1 MIKETYD
8 FYSPF
13 NFKLYNL
20 NPKIQY
26 QLDLLA
32 SHDLLTRKHSEN
44 VANLVYRLCEYLHC
58 SYKFTFY
65 CTCCAFL
72 HDIGKLFIPLDILT
86 KPDSLSEDEFEIM
99 KTHTT
104 LGYDLCYKD
113 LELRPYADGALYHHE
128 SLNGTGYPNG
138 VTKKD
143 IPYMAQILRVAD
155 EYDALVSKR
164 HYKTHIN
171 ISEALK
177 ILIKDAQVE
186 EYAKTIALD
195 QLSKDS
201 KLGKINPK
209 VLKKLFK
216 VVIDDTMYEIACIK
230 EYVSHLSN
238 EVDRLKLIDSFNT
251 KMNSTTKDKKRT
263 YYLNGMKELLKKGET
278 TENYKKV
285 LEDYITAI
293 DNKKF
298 MINKLYDEIK
308 IIKKLKVQEKRT
320 LIRLYLSKTLKS
332 PHLCS

>member
-1 MIKETYD
+1 MIKESYD

-32 SHDLLTRKHSEN
+32 SHDLITRKHSEN

-65 CTCCAFL
+65 CTCSAYL
-72 HDIGKLFIPLDILT
+72 HDIGKLFIPLEILT
-86 KPDSLSEDEFEIM
+86 KPDELTEEEFLIM
-99 KTHTT
+99 KNHTK
-104 LGYDLCYKD
+104 LGYDLCYND
-113 LELRPYADGALYHHE
+113 LELRPYADGTLYHHE
-128 SLNGTGYPNG
+128 ALNGTGYPNG
-138 VTKKD
+138 YTKND

-164 HYKTHIN
+164 HYKTHVN
-171 ISEALK
+171 ISQTLK
-177 ILIKDAQVE
+177 ILIQEAKCEDHT
-186 EYAKTIALD
+186 KTIALD

-230 EYVSHLSN
+230 EYISHSLH
-238 EVDRLKLIDSFNT
+238 EVERLKLIDTFNT
-251 KMNSTTKDKKRT
+251 KMMEAKKEKKRE
-263 YYLNGMKELLKKGET
+263 YYLNGINALLKKGET
-278 TENYKKV
+278 LKNYEKILSEYKEAV
-285 LEDYITAI
+285 DK
-293 DNKKF
+293 KKF
-298 MINKLYDEIK
+298 TINKLYDEIG
-308 IIKKLKVQEKRT
+308 IIKKLKV
-320 LIRLYLSKTLKS
+320 
-332 PHLCS
+332 

>member
-1 MIKETYD
+1 MIKESYD

-32 SHDLLTRKHSEN
+32 SHDLITRKHSEN

-65 CTCCAFL
+65 CTCCAYM
-72 HDIGKLFIPLDILT
+72 HDIGKLFIPLKILT
-86 KPDSLSEDEFEIM
+86 KPGELTEEEFGIM
-99 KTHTT
+99 KNHTK
-104 LGYDLCYKD
+104 LGYDLCYND

-128 SLNGTGYPNG
+128 ALNGTGYPNG
-138 VTKKD
+138 YTKND

-164 HYKTHIN
+164 HYKTHLN
-171 ISEALK
+171 ISQTLK
-177 ILIKDAQVE
+177 ILIKEAQGE
-186 EYAKTIALD
+186 EYRKTVALD
-195 QLSKDS
+195 QLSEDS

-230 EYVSHLSN
+230 EYISHLLN
-238 EVDRLKLIDSFNT
+238 EVERLKLIDSFNT
-251 KMNSTTKDKKRT
+251 KMTEAKKEKKRE
-263 YYLNGMKELLKKGET
+263 YFLNGINSLLKKGET
-278 TENYKKV
+278 LENYEKILNEYKEAV
-285 LEDYITAI
+285 EK
-293 DNKKF
+293 KKF
-298 MINKLYDEIK
+298 TINKLYDEIK
-308 IIKKLKVQEKRT
+308 IIKKLKV
-320 LIRLYLSKTLKS
+320 
-332 PHLCS
+332 

>member
-20 NPKIQY
+20 NPKIKY

-32 SHDLLTRKHSEN
+32 SHDLVTRKHSEN
-44 VANLVYRLCEYLHC
+44 VANLVYRICNYLHC
-58 SYKFTFY
+58 NSKFTFY
-65 CTCCAFL
+65 CTSCAFL
-72 HDIGKLFIPLDILT
+72 HDIGKLFIPLEILT
-86 KPDSLSEDEFEIM
+86 KPGELTKEEFEIM
-99 KTHTT
+99 KNHTK

-138 VTKKD
+138 TTKKD
-143 IPYMAQILRVAD
+143 IPYMAQILRIAD

-164 HYKTHIN
+164 HYKTHIS
-171 ISEALK
+171 ISETLK
-177 ILIKDAQVE
+177 ILIKDAQPD
-186 EYAKTIALD
+186 EYTKTIALD

-201 KLGKINPK
+201 KLGKINSK

-230 EYVSHLSN
+230 EYISHLLS
-238 EVDRLKLIDSFNT
+238 EIERLKLIDNFNK
-251 KMNSTTKDKKRT
+251 KMLSAKKEKKKE
-263 YYLNGMKELLKKGET
+263 YYLNGIKALLKKGET
-278 TENYKKV
+278 IENYKQI
-285 LEDYITAI
+285 LEEYKEAVES
-293 DNKKF
+293 KKF

-308 IIKKLKVQEKRT
+308 IINKLKV
-320 LIRLYLSKTLKS
+320 
-332 PHLCS
+332 

>member
-32 SHDLLTRKHSEN
+32 SHDLITRKHSEN

-58 SYKFTFY
+58 NSKFTFY
-65 CTCCAFL
+65 CTCCAYL
-72 HDIGKLFIPLDILT
+72 HDIGKLFVPLEILT
-86 KPDSLSEDEFEIM
+86 KPGELTKEEFEIM
-99 KTHTT
+99 KNHTK

-138 VTKKD
+138 ATKKD
-143 IPYMAQILRVAD
+143 IPYMAQIIRVAD
-155 EYDALVSKR
+155 EYDALVTKR
-164 HYKTHIN
+164 HYKTHVN
-171 ISEALK
+171 ISETLK
-177 ILIKDAQVE
+177 LLIKDAQGE
-186 EYAKTIALD
+186 EYSKTIALD
-195 QLSKDS
+195 QLSNDS

-216 VVIDDTMYEIACIK
+216 VVIDDTMYEISCIK
-230 EYVSHLSN
+230 EYVAHLLN
-238 EVDRLKLIDSFNT
+238 EAERLKLIDSFNT
-251 KMNSTTKDKKRT
+251 KMLASKKDKKKE
-263 YYLNGMKELLKKGET
+263 YYLSGIKALLKKGET
-278 TENYKKV
+278 PENYKQILK
-285 LEDYITAI
+285 EYKEAI
-293 DNKKF
+293 EGKKF

-308 IIKKLKVQEKRT
+308 IINKLKV
-320 LIRLYLSKTLKS
+320 
-332 PHLCS
+332 

>member
-32 SHDLLTRKHSEN
+32 SHDLITRKHSEN

-58 SYKFTFY
+58 NYKFTLY
-65 CTCCAFL
+65 CTCCAYL
-72 HDIGKLFIPLDILT
+72 HDIGKLFIPLEILT
-86 KPDSLSEDEFEIM
+86 KPGKLTEEEFEIM
-99 KTHTT
+99 KNHTK

-113 LELRPYADGALYHHE
+113 LALRPYADGALYHHE
-128 SLNGTGYPNG
+128 ALNGSGYPNG

-164 HYKTHIN
+164 HYKTHVN
-171 ISEALK
+171 ISQTLK
-177 ILIKDAQVE
+177 ILIKEAQSE
-186 EYAKTIALD
+186 EYTKSIALD
-195 QLSKDS
+195 QLSNDS

-209 VLKKLFK
+209 ILKKLFK

-230 EYVSHLSN
+230 EYVSHLLN
-238 EVDRLKLIDSFNT
+238 EVERLKLIDKFNE
-251 KMNSTTKDKKRT
+251 KMLLAKKDKKKE
-263 YYLNGMKELLKKGET
+263 YYLNGIKVLLKKGET
-278 TENYKKV
+278 LENYEKI
-285 LEDYITAI
+285 LEEYKDAVES
-293 DNKKF
+293 KKF
-298 MINKLYDEIK
+298 MINKLYDEIS
-308 IIKKLKVQEKRT
+308 IIKKLKV
-320 LIRLYLSKTLKS
+320 
-332 PHLCS
+332 